1 GEEEWEGQGL
11 EDWGEQW
18 HREGFEAALET
29 TAQGHQ
35 VENLEPRVR
44 RSDGSMGH
52 FSISLSP
59 MRDEQNVVNSVVVV
73 MTDITDATLLQAKL
87 AHSEKMATIGRL
99 VSGVAHEI
107 NNPLAAILGFT
118 DRVLE

>member
-1 GEEEWEGQGL
+1 MAKDLGI
-11 EDWGEQW
+11 
-18 HREGFEAALET
+18 REPNSYPERVSNRSRQAALET
-29 TAQGHQ
+29 TAHGQQ
-35 VENLEPRVR
+35 VENIELPVR

-73 MTDITDATLLQAKL
+73 MTDITDAALLQAKL

-99 VSGVAHEI
+99 VSGVAHDHFLQI
-107 NNPLAAILGFT
+107 
-118 DRVLE
+118 